1 MSEPPNSPSSN
12 PRKDPQPIIQAQ
24 IVFLVSTITE
34 DNLERNY
41 SEIKSLIE
49 QHGQDNQ
56 MYFIRRL
63 LLSYINQLKGIENN
77 PTQIKLLRFE
87 LIRLG
92 GRFQLS
98 LHVKDSLDNEQFEG
112 INLDDLIS
120 KLEIPLI
127 ESLVIVTA
135 LLDAHSSN
143 LVEQSKLI
151 LNSWLVDQASK
162 QFIIG
167 AGSFVEDDNP
177 DLIIL
182 LITLLSNNNLDLTH
196 IQSLTLAF
204 STRLK
209 SALPALIANRVIPF
223 INLTPSKTLAHL
235 LVELSSTLEL
245 RTSVKLVE
253 AAFVKF
259 GWPSTR
265 QQNDSLDLRASE
277 LFSCLGQ
284 LGIMSNNVDIP
295 TIMSILN
302 SYPTKP
308 SYKLI
313 IRGFDSP
320 NNPPPT
326 PNILANIL
334 LSAPSYQVSEE
345 SPLMGLVGTWVNP
358 SLQISAVAGLL
369 SLSNDQVSFA
379 ALSAKKAITV
389 DFVNHSSPAI
399 KAMAA
404 TVQSSLWNCI
414 DVVDIVTKLQD
425 HGPEPINVLAR
436 DLLET
441 GCRTHG
447 EIILLGLVQLPKPW
461 SNYHLELITR
471 LLALFLAGNPSHQL
485 VFLRLWQIDRN
496 FLLSAFKQFYQDNN
510 MNVTRILDVAQDLKI
525 LDQVLEIKPVTFA
538 FDLAALAS
546 RREYLNM
553 EKWLQ
558 NGVTLHVISFF
569 RDALKFLDSKAK
581 AEAIKLNTGAV
592 NNQLNINVQ
601 TVAIFLRVLRANAEI
616 LPLVADDIEYYKE
629 VRNLCLQYWPRL
641 MNLTPHSD
649 QEPGLSVTTFSPD
662 LDRQVEDYYHRMYS
676 GELRVDE
683 VIVFLEKCKQ
693 STNSRDHELFAAMIH
708 TVFEEYR
715 HYETYPAAELAL
727 TGILFGSLIQF
738 QVIDFIPLG
747 IAIRYVLTA
756 LQSLPN
762 TNRFRFGVQA
772 LSQFQ
777 RRLPEWPQV
786 CQALLAIRHL
796 IETIPDLGFYLRLAV
811 EHSNEV
817 RRSQSGN
824 PIGGLDISS
833 PASKLSFN
841 TVKPD
846 NLGHDEAEDYPVPDE
861 ETSDRILFI
870 VNNLAPNN
878 FSSKSGEMRERFKAE
893 YSRWFAHYL
902 VLERVSI
909 EPNNHNLYMQFLES
923 INESELVRHVLR
935 ETYIKVRELLN
946 EDKTVSNS
954 TDRSHLKNLG
964 SWLGGLTLAKDK
976 PIRHRNISF
985 KELLLEGFDTNKLIV
1000 AIPFVCK
1007 VLEQCSRS
1015 RVFVP
1020 PNPWLM
1026 AVLKLLVELYV
1037 VADLKLNLKFEIE
1050 VLCKSLGIEIKDI
1063 EPTNVVKNRPAKDVA
1078 PHAPTAPGASGAN
1091 VLTSELERLQMAGAS
1106 NDRVQATLLQ
1116 QQAAAAAQQQQQLQL
1131 QQQIAANGNAQQ
1143 NVAPESPL
1151 LQHEERTQQNLAPE
1165 LIAAVPNISQ
1175 YLVFDSS
1182 NPIFANNAH
1191 LQRMMHIAIDR
1202 AIKEIIAPVVERS
1215 VTIASLSTRELI
1227 VKDFAMEG
1235 DETKMQA
1242 AAHLMAQNLAGN
1254 LSLVTCKEPLRISVV
1269 SHFRNVLHQSGL
1281 SEQSVPEPTVYSAVN
1296 ENLDV
1301 ACKVIEKIAMQRA
1314 IVEVDDQL
1322 LEGFISRRKHR
1333 EVCDELI
1340 AKYTQLTHAQ
1350 TTNQAYWDNAVISSA
1365 HFSNSLPDLLR
1376 IKPNG
1381 LDAQQLQVYE
1391 GFNRN
1396 NFPLQPQSQP
1406 EVVETMPP
1414 TPQRVSVDSNGN
1426 AGLINPQQSYERFN
1440 HLVVELEKSIINS
1453 QVDTSDLLPPNSEL
1467 RPLVQEV
1474 SILAYQSQNSED
1486 ISLSFAQRIVQL
1498 LYRAEGNLGRE
1509 VYITILQH
1517 LCELSM
1523 KAAKEVT
1530 AWLVL
1535 SDDDRKFNVPV
1546 TLYLVKARLFHVEEL
1561 DLTLSRS
1568 IIRDMRQSAI
1578 DFAATLIRE
1587 SIQDQIASRSNFTH
1601 CLEALTIA
1609 AQNSKTSDAMTKLHQ
1624 TLKHIQPGNVATPV
1638 LNRLTKTTND
1648 QETALRQRLALNFAD
1663 WVRIY
1668 GMTPQV
1674 EKAFIPYISQLQ
1686 SQGILKGEETSTL
1699 FFRICVEL
1707 GVESFIKQKND
1718 GVANLSNAFQP
1729 IDAFVKLVV
1738 LMIKYHMDHTGL
1750 NHDQAKQVYLNKI
1763 ISITSLVIAQSHE
1776 DLQENFEQK
1785 PFYRLYSSLLI
1796 ELWGIRQSLGAVAYK
1811 GIMVTISNSLA
1822 NLQPAY
1828 FPRFAHGW
1836 VSLISHRN
1844 FLPVILAPENHDNW
1858 IDFHRLMTALLRFVK
1873 AFTSKPQFE
1882 MSSKQIYRAT
1892 QRILL
1897 LLLHDFSEYLSE
1909 YYGGLIDVIP
1919 SSCTQLRNLILSA
1932 YPRNAATSTLPDP
1945 FLPTIDI
1952 EVMSESQ
1959 NNPTI
1964 SSDYMSVIINNGLKN
1979 LVDKYIDGGDEEVI
1993 IGEIIQKITLESVGN
2008 ENESDEWKYKI
2019 PVINSL
2025 VLFIGVDAI
2034 TRSQADIGSVKFDGG
2049 SANVKLIETLVNK
2062 LDPEARYL
2070 ILSGIANQL
2079 RYPSSHTYWFNKL
2092 CLQIL
2097 EESAGVNENVVEI
2110 LTRVLL
2116 ERLLVTKPHPWGLL
2130 LTFFNVFTNQQFK
2143 TYQAKF
2149 STLAPEFATIFD
2161 SVEKSFG
2168 KVAAVAAE

>member
-1 MSEPPNSPSSN
+1 MSEPPNSPHSNN

-56 MYFIRRL
+56 IYFIRRL
-63 LLSYINQLKGIENN
+63 LVSYVNQLKGIENN
-77 PTQIKLLRFE
+77 PTQIKLLRLE
-87 LIRLG
+87 LVRLG
-92 GRFQLS
+92 ATVDQA
-98 LHVKDSLDNEQFEG
+98 LHVRESIDNEQFDG
-112 INLDDLIS
+112 INLDDLLK
-120 KLEIPLI
+120 KLEIPLV
-127 ESLVIVTA
+127 ESLFIVAA
-135 LLDAHSSN
+135 LLDAQSQN
-143 LVEQSKLI
+143 LIEQSRFI
-151 LNSWLVDQASK
+151 LNNWLIDQTSK
-162 QFIIG
+162 QIIVG
-167 AGSFVEDDNP
+167 AGSFIEENNP
-177 DLIIL
+177 DLNAL
-182 LITLLSNNNLDLTH
+182 LITLLSHDHLDISH
-196 IQSLTLAF
+196 IQSLLLAL

-209 SALPALIANRVIPF
+209 TSLPSILAKSVVPDLKFNQ
-223 INLTPSKTLAHL
+223 SKTLAQL
-235 LVELSSTLEL
+235 LVDLSSTTEL
-245 RTSVKLVE
+245 RTSVELLE
-253 AAFVKF
+253 AAFHKF
-259 GWPSTR
+259 GWPSA
-265 QQNDSLDLRASE
+265 QQQTESLDLRASE
-277 LFSCLGQ
+277 LFSSLGQ
-284 LGIMSNNVDIP
+284 LGIMSNNVDIS

-302 SYPTKP
+302 NYPTKP
-308 SYKLI
+308 SHQLI

-334 LSAPSYQVSEE
+334 LSAPPGQVDDE
-345 SPLMGLVGTWVNP
+345 SPLLGLVGTWVNP
-358 SLQISAVAGLL
+358 SLQINAIAGLL
-369 SLSNDQVSFA
+369 SLPNDQFSFA
-379 ALSAKKAITV
+379 ALPSQKIITV
-389 DFVNHSSPAI
+389 DYVNQSSPAI

-404 TVQSSLWNCI
+404 AVQSSLWNCI
-414 DVVDIVTKLQD
+414 DTVDIIIKLQD

-436 DLLET
+436 ELLET

-496 FLLSAFKQFYQDNN
+496 FLLGAFKQFYQDNN

-558 NGVTLHVISFF
+558 NGVTVHGISFF
-569 RDALKFLDSKAK
+569 RDSLKFLDSKAK

-601 TVAIFLRVLRANAEI
+601 TVAMFLRVLRANAEV
-616 LPLVADDIEYYKE
+616 LPLVSDDIEYYKE

-641 MNLTPHSD
+641 MNLTPHSE

-693 STNSRDHELFAAMIH
+693 SSNPRDHELFAAMIH
-708 TVFEEYR
+708 TLFEEYR

-817 RRSQSGN
+817 RRSQ
-824 PIGGLDISS
+824 GGSALDGPDIAT
-833 PASKLSFN
+833 PTAKLSFN

-846 NLGHDEAEDYPVPDE
+846 ALTTDETEDYSVPDE

-878 FSSKSGEMRERFKAE
+878 FSTKSDEMKERFKAE

-923 INESELVRHVLR
+923 IDESDLLRHVLR

-946 EDKTVSNS
+946 DDNTVSNS

-964 SWLGGLTLAKDK
+964 SWLGGLTLAKNK
-976 PIRHRNISF
+976 PIRHRNIAF

-1007 VLEQCSRS
+1007 VLEQCSNS
-1015 RVFVP
+1015 RIFVP

-1026 AVLKLLVELYV
+1026 AVLKLLVELYI

-1063 EPTNVVKNRPAKDVA
+1063 EPTNLVKNRPSKDAVPLA
-1078 PHAPTAPGASGAN
+1078 AINQTTPGGN
-1091 VLTSELERLQMAGAS
+1091 VLGSELERLQMAGVP
-1106 NDRVQATLLQ
+1106 NERVQAALLQ
-1116 QQAAAAAQQQQQLQL
+1116 QQASAAAQQQQQLQF
-1131 QQQIAANGNAQQ
+1131 QQQIASNGNAQQ
-1143 NVAPESPL
+1143 PLAPESPV
-1151 LQHEERTQQNLAPE
+1151 LQEERTQPSIAPE

-1269 SHFRNVLHQSGL
+1269 SHFRHVLHQSGL
-1281 SEQSVPEPTVYSAVN
+1281 SEQSVPEQTVYSAVN

-1301 ACKVIEKIAMQRA
+1301 ACKVIEKLAMQRA
-1314 IVEVDDQL
+1314 IIEVDDQL
-1322 LEGFISRRKHR
+1322 LEGFVSRRKHR
-1333 EVCDELI
+1333 E
-1340 AKYTQLTHAQ
+1340 

-1396 NFPLQPQSQP
+1396 NYAVQQQQQQQQQQP
-1406 EVVETMPP
+1406 EVIESIPP
-1414 TPQRVSVDSNGN
+1414 GTQQRVSVDGNGN
-1426 AGLINPQQSYERFN
+1426 AGAINPQQSYERFN
-1440 HLVVELEKSIINS
+1440 QLIVEIEKAIVAS
-1453 QVDTSDLLPPNSEL
+1453 QVDSSELLPPNSEL

-1474 SILAYQSQNSED
+1474 SILAFQSQNFEEV
-1486 ISLSFAQRIVQL
+1486 SLSFAQRIVQL
-1498 LYRAEGNLGRE
+1498 LYRAETNLGRE
-1509 VYITILQH
+1509 VHVTILQH

-1546 TLYLVKARLFHVEEL
+1546 TLYLVKARLIHIEEL

-1568 IIRDMRQSAI
+1568 IVRDMRQSAI
-1578 DFAATLIRE
+1578 DFAATLIKE
-1587 SIQDQIASRSNFTH
+1587 SIQDQIATRSNFTH

-1624 TLKHIQPGNVATPV
+1624 ALKQTQPGNVATPV
-1638 LNRLTKTTND
+1638 LNRLTKTSND

-1668 GMTPQV
+1668 GMTQQV

-1718 GVANLSNAFQP
+1718 GVTNISNAFQP

-1796 ELWGIRQSLGAVAYK
+1796 ELWSIRQHLGVNAYK
-1811 GIMVTISNSLA
+1811 GILVTISNSLA

-1844 FLPVILAPENHDNW
+1844 FLPIILALENHENW

-1873 AFTSKPQFE
+1873 TFTSKPQFQT
-1882 MSSKQIYRAT
+1882 SSKQLYRAT

-1919 SSCTQLRNLILSA
+1919 SSCTQLRNLVLSA
-1932 YPRNAATSTLPDP
+1932 YPRNAQTNSLPDP
-1945 FLPTIDI
+1945 FLPSIDI
-1952 EVMSESQ
+1952 ESMPQSQ
-1959 NNPTI
+1959 FNPTI
-1964 SSDYMSVIINNGLKN
+1964 SSDYMTIIINNGIKD
-1979 LVDKYIDGGDEEVI
+1979 LVEQYTSGEAKEEIVD
-1993 IGEIIQKITLESVGN
+1993 EIIRKITDTSAAVDYDN
-2008 ENESDEWKYKI
+2008 DDWKYNV
-2019 PVINSL
+2019 PAINSV
-2025 VLFIGVDAI
+2025 VLFIGVEAI
-2034 TRSQADIGSVKFDGG
+2034 THSQTDTESVKFDGG
-2049 SANVKLIETLVNK
+2049 STNTNLIMSLINR
-2062 LDPEARYL
+2062 LDAEGRYL
-2070 ILSGIANQL
+2070 VLSAIANQL
-2079 RYPSSHTYWFNKL
+2079 RFPSSHTYWFNRM
-2092 CLQIL
+2092 CLKIL
-2097 EESAGVNENVVEI
+2097 EESSSTNENVVEI

-2130 LTFFNVFTNQQFK
+2130 LTFFNVFLNPEFK
-2143 TYQAKF
+2143 RYQNKF
-2149 STLAPEFATIFD
+2149 SNLAPEFATIFD

-2168 KVAAVAAE
+2168 RAATVAQE